1 MDNAWHRKRKIYR
14 GEENIFLSD
23 NVEVETDIELE
34 VSSFL
39 TWQARQTRRDVVG
52 GS

>member
-1 MDNAWHRKRKIYR
+1 MAQEEKNIPRR
-14 GEENIFLSD
+14 GEYFLSD